1 MLMAMALPINPVTL
15 SVEQI
20 NELNHKLSEL
30 RHDGNNNLSL
40 IMATVEL
47 IRRRPESASRLLG
60 TLDEQPRK
68 VVESVSQ
75 FSRHLE
81 TLLHITRS

>member
-1 MLMAMALPINPVTL
+1 MLMAMALPTNPITL

-20 NELNHKLSEL
+20 SELNHKLSEL
-30 RHDGNNNLSL
+30 RHDVNNSLSL

-47 IRRRPESASRLLG
+47 IRRRPESVDRLLG

-75 FSRHLE
+75 FSRQLE
-81 TLLHITRS
+81 TLLQITRS